1 VIIVGNP
8 RYRLISLAVTVVIL
22 IVVYFAII
30 KPTNNTVDNAIKS
43 SNQQVQQALK
53 QANQQSNGAASSAVK
68 LAACVTAAGTDAS
81 KLSACQ
87 AKYTP

>member
-30 KPTNNTVDNAIKS
+30 KPTNNTVNS
-43 SNQQVQQALK
+43 ALK
-53 QANQQSNGAASSAVK
+53 TSQQELNNAFKQSGQASSSAAQSAQK
-68 LAACVTAAGTDAS
+68 LQACILAAGTDVS
-81 KLSACQ
+81 KAQACA
-87 AKYTP
+87 AKFTP